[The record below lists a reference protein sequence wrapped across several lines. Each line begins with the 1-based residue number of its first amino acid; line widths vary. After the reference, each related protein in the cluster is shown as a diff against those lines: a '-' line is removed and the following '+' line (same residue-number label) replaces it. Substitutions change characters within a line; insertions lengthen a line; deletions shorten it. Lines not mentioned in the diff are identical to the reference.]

1 MPLMMV
7 TVRAETG
14 SDAAAVR
21 SVLNEERFLHLL
33 LFASR
38 AATSSREVS
47 S

>member
-1 MPLMMV
+1 MMV

-14 SDAAAVR
+14 SDVAAVR

-33 LFASR
+33 FASR

-47 S
+47 GER